1 VSSAGHEFWV
11 GWTVWVMRSSTRV
24 ACACV
29 THHPATY
36 VTTLTTVKK
45 LRIVIL
51 GFDREWP

>member
-1 VSSAGHEFWV
+1 MSSAAHEFWV

-36 VTTLTTVKK
+36 VTTVTTVKK